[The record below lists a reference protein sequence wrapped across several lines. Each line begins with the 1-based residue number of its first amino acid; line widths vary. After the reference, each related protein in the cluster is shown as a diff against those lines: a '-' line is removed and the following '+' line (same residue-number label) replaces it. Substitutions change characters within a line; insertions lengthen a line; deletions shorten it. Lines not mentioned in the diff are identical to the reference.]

1 MEGEMDES
9 WINNDAATV
18 APKENGACQQKQQ
31 FNTHANEDC
40 KSGTDQAE
48 ARADTVKDSPESN
61 DGRNIRD
68 FDLNIP
74 LPGLGGGSDYYGN
87 VKVKF
92 PPPEQEIID
101 LSGSSP
107 EIFEL
112 PTSKALVSDQESGSG
127 SNGAVIKMPTQALDN
142 VNVPLID
149 LAGSIYLSDET
160 DEDSSPRSKKLKITD
175 GSKDQDN

>member
-1 MEGEMDES
+1 M
-9 WINNDAATV
+9 
-18 APKENGACQQKQQ
+18 
-31 FNTHANEDC
+31 
-40 KSGTDQAE
+40 
-48 ARADTVKDSPESN
+48 KDSSESN

-112 PTSKALVSDQESGSG
+112 PTSK
-127 SNGAVIKMPTQALDN
+127 VITR
-142 VNVPLID
+142 
-149 LAGSIYLSDET
+149 SFYLSHI
-160 DEDSSPRSKKLKITD
+160 RSLISVD
-175 GSKDQDN
+175 Y